1 MRVVLILFISLFLCM
16 QGQLTAAYIT
26 KACASNGETCCQA
39 GSDLTASS
47 CCATKAPSNNKS
59 PCQGSCHID
68 TESHHT
74 HWQISSSASARVT
87 PLSSYSKQPHAHIQ
101 APQNVGV
108 RSKFILSLRPQKR
121 IYYSVWRLWDN
132 LCSIL
137 FYSVLLQLSFLGQQ
151 SLFVVCSSWGSPT
164 Y

>member
-1 MRVVLILFISLFLCM
+1 MRVVLILSVSLFLCM
-16 QGQLTAAYIT
+16 QGQLSAVYIT
-26 KACASNGETCCQA
+26 KACASNVEACCQA
-39 GSDLTASS
+39 DNDLTAAS

-74 HWQISSSASARVT
+74 YWHISSSASALVT
-87 PLSSYSKQPHAHIQ
+87 PLSSYSKQHHAHIQ

-108 RSKFILSLRPQKR
+108 RSKFILPPRPQKR

-137 FYSVLLQLSFLGQQ
+137 FYSVLLQLSFWGQ
-151 SLFVVCSSWGSPT
+151 
-164 Y
+164 